1 METAAGHGRASHLL
15 QLEEEEGEIGVKLPR
30 PLWLSITDFNQ
41 RATLCPSSLS
51 SPVEVEGGGKT
62 LQNSTGKQWASL
74 LLNPYIRNL
83 IREILFFPR
92 LMLRLPPILAG
103 D

>member
-15 QLEEEEGEIGVKLPR
+15 QLEEEIEVKLPR

-83 IREILFFPR
+83 IREIFFSAPYVA
-92 LMLRLPPILAG
+92 PPSHFGWGLNPI
-103 D
+103 